1 LDYFLL
7 NERRTI
13 MGETT
18 TARRPKKCPECH
30 IIWEDWQS
38 STIHRWEDK
47 TGVWVWRELQ
57 DFPAIGCNT
66 EICPDCQEN
75 SHQIIK
81 VASGVSD

>member
-1 LDYFLL
+1 
-7 NERRTI
+7 
-13 MGETT
+13 MGEIT

-30 IIWEDWQS
+30 IVWEDWQS
-38 STIHRWEDK
+38 STVHRWGDK
-47 TGVWVWRELQ
+47 TGAWVWRELQ

-66 EICPDCQEN
+66 EICPDCQDN